1 MLLVAIVVSEG
12 KGGGLRMFWVDR
24 RRLVASKSTSGKYA
38 WTMTDVKGGVKEAKE
53 IKGSLRDLSRH
64 WLDCECLNESYESRV
79 ILPSFSHHTW

>member
-38 WTMTDVKGGVKEAKE
+38 
-53 IKGSLRDLSRH
+53 
-64 WLDCECLNESYESRV
+64 
-79 ILPSFSHHTW
+79 